1 MKCPNCDF
9 AEKDE
14 AFGDPAT
21 CPKCGAIYEK
31 ALRVQQ
37 FKKKLEAQKAE
48 NAARQ
53 EASAKKESWLAK
65 GLKGAADEVKSSRA
79 RRSNAGAQTLYTKD
93 GTPVLVSVDKK
104 RGGCLRPLVVLGV
117 VLLLIGLFSEPK
129 KSYDGYAARANDP
142 ARALEYSRAAAEKS
156 KSTNELIGSAV
167 CDGNSVLVTEVLRPI
182 RNAPL
187 RVGPSND
194 AERIINEKGT
204 RATGVRMYHSVDSS
218 ARVLTHCERG
228 GATYVTF
235 TEPEWLKGIGGW
247 VDTGLLRD
255 KENPSNPYEGLISED
270 VLRQYADYEITGD
283 SGDPRSGRFLGRDA
297 EINAQKIAIARRV
310 IDSGRCEYVSY
321 VYFLSLESD
330 ISNPRYMVDC
340 EKNKRIALTS
350 NDLLSGA
357 VIRTNEERAISRGA
371 ALDRCK
377 ELVRSQVIR
386 KSTARYRE
394 ILGSS
399 YYVTPA
405 SGNVRQVLDFDA
417 KNGLGQTVRHR
428 AVCIFDPDG
437 GEEITILEK

>member
-9 AEKDE
+9 IDKDE

-65 GLKGAADEVKSSRA
+65 GLKGAADEVKSARA
-79 RRSNAGAQTLYTKD
+79 ERKSAESQTLYTKD
-93 GTPVLVSVDKK
+93 GAPVL
-104 RGGCLRPLVVLGV
+104 
-117 VLLLIGLFSEPK
+117 
-129 KSYDGYAARANDP
+129 AR
-142 ARALEYSRAAAEKS
+142 AEKS
-156 KSTNELIGSAV
+156 GSGCLKPIALVFGALFLVYLFSSTSNSNSNKGYQVASKPIKTSIDTTA
-167 CDGNSVLVTEVLRPI
+167 CDGESVVIGEVLRPL

-187 RVGPSND
+187 RVGPSK
-194 AERIINEKGT
+194 ESQQVINEKGSKV
-204 RATGVRMYHSVDSS
+204 TGTRMYHSIDSS
-218 ARVLTHCERG
+218 ARVLAHCEKG
-228 GATYVTF
+228 DVTYVTF
-235 TEPEWLKGIGGW
+235 IEPEWLKGIGGW
-247 VDTGLLRD
+247 VETGLLRE
-255 KENPSNPYEGLISED
+255 KTNLSNPYEGLISEHA
-270 VLRQYADYEITGD
+270 LKEYADYEIAGD
-283 SGDPRSGRFLGRDA
+283 SSHPRSGRFLGRDR
-297 EINAQKIAIARRV
+297 EINAQKIAIAKRV

-330 ISNPRYMVDC
+330 LDNPKYMVDC